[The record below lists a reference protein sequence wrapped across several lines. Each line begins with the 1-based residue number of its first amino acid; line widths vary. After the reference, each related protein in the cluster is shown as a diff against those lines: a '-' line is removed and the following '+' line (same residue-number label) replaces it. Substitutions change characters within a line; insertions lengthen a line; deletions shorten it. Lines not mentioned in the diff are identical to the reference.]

1 MSEKRGNTGSL
12 EYLFNTSACLEVQL
26 PNGGWYRIT
35 CREFRS
41 HTYPRRISQLKGK
54 EYITEIYE
62 GPVYLY
68 GTNTKVDLNETE
80 KEGILYPNDVDPR
93 TSKKGELGRL

>member
-1 MSEKRGNTGSL
+1 MAEKKGYTVTL
-12 EYLFNTSACLEVQL
+12 EYPFNTAACLEVQL
-26 PNGGWYRIT
+26 SNGGWYRVT

-62 GPVYLY
+62 GPIYLY
-68 GTNTKVDLNETE
+68 GTNIMINPDETD
-80 KEGILYPNDVDPR
+80 KKGILYPNDVDPSS
-93 TSKKGELGRL
+93 SKKGEL